1 MLSQNLFFSFDEI
14 YFIKYIFIFLLSFF
28 TCFFIIYLSRKYPN
42 FLDKNFKGC
51 QKYHTFPT
59 PRLGGVGIYISSFV
73 GLISSN
79 IFLKLIFSSSL
90 AFISGIF
97 SDISKELSPKFR
109 ILFISIS
116 AFLGIFLTNFYINNL
131 DFVTLNKFLGILLTF
146 IGILGF
152 TNAINIIDGFNG
164 LAGGFSLIA
173 LLNFLFTA
181 FFYNN
186 IFLMD
191 IISIFIFS
199 ILGFFILNFPFGLIF
214 LGDGGAYFLG
224 YMFSFLCIYI
234 KNLLPQISA
243 LYPFL
248 VLIYPIYEV
257 IFSIYRKVKRKTSP
271 FKPDTYHFHM
281 LVYKSIKKFLRRKY
295 AKNFSKESALYF
307 LKYHKD
313 IKDNIDFL
321 ANPLT
326 SIFIFLW
333 LLPFQILAFLFKTN
347 SGILFICSLIFI
359 FYYNLTYK
367 LLVMYLKNKI

>member
-28 TCFFIIYLSRKYPN
+28 ACFFIIYLSRKYPS
-42 FLDKNFKGC
+42 FLDKNFKGY

-90 AFISGIF
+90 AFVSGIF
-97 SDISKELSPKFR
+97 SDINKELSPKVR

-181 FFYNN
+181 FF
-186 IFLMD
+186 IT
-191 IISIFIFS
+191 I
-199 ILGFFILNFPFGLIF
+199 
-214 LGDGGAYFLG
+214 YF
-224 YMFSFLCIYI
+224 
-234 KNLLPQISA
+234 
-243 LYPFL
+243 
-248 VLIYPIYEV
+248 
-257 IFSIYRKVKRKTSP
+257 
-271 FKPDTYHFHM
+271 
-281 LVYKSIKKFLRRKY
+281 
-295 AKNFSKESALYF
+295 
-307 LKYHKD
+307 
-313 IKDNIDFL
+313 
-321 ANPLT
+321 
-326 SIFIFLW
+326 
-333 LLPFQILAFLFKTN
+333 
-347 SGILFICSLIFI
+347 
-359 FYYNLTYK
+359 
-367 LLVMYLKNKI
+367 